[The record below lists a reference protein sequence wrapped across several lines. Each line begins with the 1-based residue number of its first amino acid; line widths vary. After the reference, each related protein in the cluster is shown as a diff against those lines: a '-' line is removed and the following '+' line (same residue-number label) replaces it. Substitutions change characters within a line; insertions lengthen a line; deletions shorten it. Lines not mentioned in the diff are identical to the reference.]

1 MAAKGKRKGLRS
13 RDASAAKAKKLN
25 QCFLRLD
32 SRLWRTTR
40 MNGGSFSALSERA
53 GARQTDFE
61 LIGRGGALLDVC
73 TTRTNGDTFSGTL
86 LLSGFPANLL

>member
-1 MAAKGKRKGLRS
+1 
-13 RDASAAKAKKLN
+13 
-25 QCFLRLD
+25 
-32 SRLWRTTR
+32 